1 VSTPRTRTGLAKLRG
16 DTQQPGAE
24 TETETEQ
31 ASPAV
36 AEQREPVEG
45 AASTTPASGSST
57 VVLTKPANDAPPG
70 TAEEAQPGTIDST
83 EAPTAPTSPADKK
96 PFSRR
101 LLAALVALVVAV
113 AVLLGFV
120 VSGWDNLT
128 GNSSGRSSASA
139 TGSQANSDA
148 RLVALRA
155 ARQFAVSFFTYDYR
169 NIDAYLRRIEAAS
182 TGGFRSDFVSK
193 EKTLKTVVAQL
204 KTVAKGSVPDAGA
217 GIFALSG
224 NTAIC
229 FVAADFNASNA
240 VTKNGQE
247 RYRVKL
253 TLQLVKG
260 QWLVSDFQEVV

>member
-16 DTQQPGAE
+16 DTQQTE
-24 TETETEQ
+24 TETATEQ

-36 AEQREPVEG
+36 AEQREPVEP
-45 AASTTPASGSST
+45 AAPTTPASVSPT
-57 VVLTKPANDAPPG
+57 VVLTKPAKDS
-70 TAEEAQPGTIDST
+70 QPDTIDST
-83 EAPTAPTSPADKK
+83 EAPTAPERTPGKK
-96 PFSRR
+96 GIPGRV
-101 LLAALVALVVAV
+101 LAALVAGVLAV
-113 AVLLGFV
+113 AVLLTFV
-120 VSGWDNLT
+120 LRWDDQLT
-128 GNSSGRSSASA
+128 GSSSGSATASA
-139 TGSQANSDA
+139 NGGQANSDA
-148 RLVALRA
+148 RLAALRA

-169 NIDAYLRRIEAAS
+169 NIDAYLRRVEAAS

-204 KTVAKGSVPDAGA
+204 KTVAKGSVPEAGA

-224 NTAIC
+224 STAIC

-260 QWLVSDFQEVV
+260 QWLVSNFQQVL